1 MTTPYA
7 DDPFAA
13 ADNPAIRPADYF
25 GKLEVDAWFCALVKG
40 QGKVP
45 FDGQQHPVDQR
56 RTAIDLHVIP
66 LADHKLSYPLT
77 RGVIAESKEWTAIV
91 WASLRDLGV
100 QSLRELKDTER
111 WCRVT
116 TENTGRTYQSNGS
129 VKEATT
135 FRFLALYPTEAECQA
150 AFAASRNG
158 GGEDWLDAPAQ
169 AAPVNGSNGTA
180 HAEQRERDT
189 ALAFARILVKQS
201 HSIPELGERLAQ
213 YPLVGRFFTVDSPEI
228 SEMVQAG
235 ELAPF

>member
-13 ADNPAIRPADYF
+13 AGNPAIRPADYF

-45 FDGQQHPVDQR
+45 FDGTMHPIDQR
-56 RTAIDLHVIP
+56 RTAVDLHVIP
-66 LADHKLSYPLT
+66 LADHKLNYPLS
-77 RGVIAESKEWTAIV
+77 RGVIAESAEWSKVV
-91 WASLRDLGV
+91 WPSLRDLGV
-100 QSLRELKDTER
+100 ASLRELKDTER

-116 TENTGRTYQSNGS
+116 TESTGRTYQSNGTT
-129 VKEATT
+129 KEATT
-135 FRFLALYPTEAECQA
+135 FRFLALYASEAECQA
-150 AFAASRNG
+150 AFSASRNG
-158 GGEDWLDAPAQ
+158 NGGDDWLDAPVQ
-169 AAPVNGSNGTA
+169 AAPATNGTA
-180 HAEQRERDT
+180 HAEQRERET

-201 HSIPELGERLAQ
+201 HSVLEVGERFAQ

-228 SEMVQAG
+228 SEMIQAG

>member
-45 FDGQQHPVDQR
+45 FDGTMHPIDQR
-56 RTAIDLHVIP
+56 RTAVDLHVIP
-66 LADHKLSYPLT
+66 LADHKLNYPLS
-77 RGVIAESKEWTAIV
+77 RGVIAESNEWTKIV
-91 WASLRDLGV
+91 WSSLRDLGV
-100 QSLRELKDTER
+100 ASLRELKDTER

-116 TENTGRTYQSNGS
+116 TESTGRTYQSNGAT
-129 VKEATT
+129 KEATT
-135 FRFLALYPTEAECQA
+135 FRFLALYASEAECQA
-150 AFAASRNG
+150 AFIASRNG
-158 GGEDWLDAPAQ
+158 SDGDDWLDAPVQ
-169 AAPVNGSNGTA
+169 APPVNG
-180 HAEQRERDT
+180 HAEQRERET

-201 HSIPELGERLAQ
+201 HSVPEVGERFAQ
-213 YPLVGRFFTVDSPEI
+213 YPLVSRFFTVDSPEI
-228 SEMVQAG
+228 AQMIEAG